1 MFRIIIIIIAL
12 LTVIYFNLKDQ
23 IFNSKTIILGSSI
36 PKSGIMYKWG
46 ESVEAGANAYFKY
59 ANENKLLKNR
69 QIELLTL
76 DDKYEP
82 GLTSDN
88 IHTLLENKN
97 MFALFGF
104 VGTPTVKNILP
115 IIENSNIPFIA
126 PFTGGEFLRKE
137 YFENII
143 NIRSSYKE
151 EIAKLIEYLH
161 HKNGLDKFSV
171 FYQNDDYGEEGY
183 VALINA
189 LEQNNLKLVSEG
201 TYKRN
206 TLSIGHAF
214 NEIQQT
220 KPEAVIMVG
229 AYKANAMFIKKA
241 KEHPNFKETIFCNLS
256 FGDANAM
263 VKELNYETNNLIF
276 SQVVPSYT
284 DMSIPLIKEYMQL
297 MEKYSPNTPLGFI
310 SLESFIAAKT
320 VVKTLKNI
328 NGYITREKFLSS
340 IKHLPTNYLN
350 GIDSEFKNSQLL
362 NKTYLFEYKNNAFVE
377 VDSE

>member
-1 MFRIIIIIIAL
+1 ML
-12 LTVIYFNLKDQ
+12 LTIIYFNLKEQ
-23 IFNSKTIILGSSI
+23 IFNTKTILLGSSL

-59 ANENKLLKNR
+59 ANEHQLLKDK

-82 GLTSDN
+82 TLTSEN
-88 IHTLLENKN
+88 ISQLLKKKN
-97 MFALFGF
+97 LFALFGF

-115 IIENSNIPFIA
+115 MIENNPIPFIA

-137 YFENII
+137 YYENII

-151 EIAKLIEYLH
+151 EIEQLIDYLH
-161 HKNGLDKFSV
+161 RKKGLNKFAV

-183 VALINA
+183 VSLIHALKQYN
-189 LEQNNLKLVSEG
+189 LELIAEG

-214 NEIQQT
+214 HEIQQT

-241 KEHPNFKETIFCNLS
+241 EQHPNFKNTLFCNLS
-256 FGDANAM
+256 FSDANAM
-263 VKELNYETNNLIF
+263 VKELNYKTNNLIF
-276 SQVVPSYT
+276 SEVVPSYT
-284 DMSIPLIKEYMQL
+284 NTNIPIIKEYIQRMH
-297 MEKYSPNTPLGFI
+297 EYNPDIPLGFI

-320 VVKTLKNI
+320 VVMTLKNI
-328 NGYITREKFLSS
+328 NGYITRKKFLQT
-340 IKHLPTNYLN
+340 IQKLPKNYLD
-350 GIDSEFKNSQLL
+350 GIHAEFKNSQLL
-362 NKTYLFEYKNNAFVE
+362 HKTYLFEYKNNRFKE
-377 VDSE
+377 IEHE

>member
-1 MFRIIIIIIAL
+1 
-12 LTVIYFNLKDQ
+12 
-23 IFNSKTIILGSSI
+23 
-36 PKSGIMYKWG
+36 MYKWG
-46 ESVEAGANAYFKY
+46 ESVEAGANAYFQY
-59 ANENKLLKNR
+59 ANENKLLKNKK
-69 QIELLTL
+69 IELVAL

-88 IHTLLENKN
+88 IQTLLENKN

-104 VGTPTVKNILP
+104 VGTPTVKQILP
-115 IIENSNIPFIA
+115 TIENNNIPFIA

-137 YFENII
+137 YYENII

-151 EIAKLIEYLH
+151 EILKLIEYLH
-161 HKNGLDKFSV
+161 HKKGLDKFSV

-183 VALINA
+183 VALIHA
-189 LEQNNLKLVSEG
+189 LQQYDLKLVSEG

-241 KEHPNFKETIFCNLS
+241 KEHANFKNTIFCNLS

-263 VKELNYETNNLIF
+263 VKELNYETKNLLF

-284 DMSIPLIKEYMQL
+284 NMNIPVIKEYMQL

-320 VVKTLKNI
+320 VVTTFKNI
-328 NGYITREKFLSS
+328 NGYITREKFLTS
-340 IKHLPTNYLN
+340 IKHLPVNYLD
-350 GIDSEFKNSQLL
+350 GIKTEFKNSQLL
-362 NKTYLFEYKNNAFVE
+362 NQTYLFEYKNNTFIE